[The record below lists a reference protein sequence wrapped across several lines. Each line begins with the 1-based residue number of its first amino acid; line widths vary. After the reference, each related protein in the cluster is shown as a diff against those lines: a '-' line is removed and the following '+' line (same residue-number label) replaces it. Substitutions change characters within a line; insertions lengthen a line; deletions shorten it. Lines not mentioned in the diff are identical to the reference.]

1 MIYPN
6 IEAIASGT
14 ISGEFRDWVKVKP
27 EAKALLA
34 ELLKL
39 REENARLKD
48 LAADAEAGAKENAAL
63 LELSYR
69 KRDSLTRERDE
80 ARAQKEKRNEE
91 A

>member
-39 REENARLKD
+39 REENARL
-48 LAADAEAGAKENAAL
+48 
-63 LELSYR
+63 
-69 KRDSLTRERDE
+69 TRELDE
-80 ARAQKEKRNEE
+80 VSRPKREKK
-91 A
+91 

>member
-39 REENARLKD
+39 REENARL
-48 LAADAEAGAKENAAL
+48 
-63 LELSYR
+63 
-69 KRDSLTRERDE
+69 TRERDE